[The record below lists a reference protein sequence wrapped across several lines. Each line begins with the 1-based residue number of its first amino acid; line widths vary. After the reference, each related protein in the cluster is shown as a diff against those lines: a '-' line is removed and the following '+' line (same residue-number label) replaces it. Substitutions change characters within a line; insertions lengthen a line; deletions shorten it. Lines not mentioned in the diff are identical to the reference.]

1 MQIHNLKSWRWAY
14 EAVVTKGDKTFEIRK
29 NDRSFSVGDVV
40 IFWEVN
46 GQGVETGV
54 KSKPFIITYLL
65 TDDQFPDGLKEGYC
79 AFGIEAHGWFALDH
93 NDVKEQ
99 PYN

>member
-1 MQIHNLKSWRWAY
+1 MLHNLKSWRWVY
-14 EAVVTKGDKTFEIRK
+14 NDVVATQKKTFEIRK
-29 NDRSFSVGDVV
+29 NDRNFSVGDAI

-46 GQGVETGV
+46 DEGAETGI

-65 TDDQFPDGLKEGYC
+65 THEQFPQGIQEGYC

-93 NDVKEQ
+93 NDNAS
-99 PYN
+99 PLDS